1 MSVIKV
7 TLPPGEIP
15 AEGKMVSFKAPCTCT
30 VTDGIEIEGVTYTVC
45 DALGKCV
52 TGVGGVWDTGSVVTV
67 VLSLEQ
73 KKAYVQNNAGY
84 SPSNKPTAAD
94 CGAVSKTGDTMTGA
108 LNINSDAGAVSA
120 TIFTF
125 EGNAQFRNSRDSNTF
140 STVVVPDGNTDN
152 HPMFVKYKN
161 GAVVTSGTILHTGN
175 RDLVNKLFT
184 ATLST
189 SWTTSGSY
197 FYQDIAVSGIL
208 ATDTPIV
215 GVNPGSDNAANVNYS
230 IGFSNVFRI
239 TTSANS
245 IRVWARQK
253 PTVAIPIQ
261 IKVVR

>member
-73 KKAYVQNNAGY
+73 RKAYVQNNAGY
-84 SPSNKPTAAD
+84 SPSNKPTPADVGAAPASHD
-94 CGAVSKTGDTMTGA
+94 HSAA
-108 LNINSDAGAVSA
+108 NI
-120 TIFTF
+120 
-125 EGNAQFRNSRDSNTF
+125 
-140 STVVVPDGNTDN
+140 
-152 HPMFVKYKN
+152 
-161 GAVVTSGTILHTGN
+161 TSGTLVVARGGTGLTASPSMLTN
-175 RDLVNKLFT
+175 LGSTTAASVFAASPRPGVTGTLPVANGGTGATDAAGARTNLGAASTARYT

-189 SWTTSGSY
+189 SWTASGSY
-197 FYQDIAVSGIL
+197 FYQDVSVSGIL
-208 ATDTPIV
+208 ATDTPVV

-230 IGFSNVFRI
+230 IGFSNVFRV

-245 IRVWARQK
+245 IRVWARAK